1 MLKILIA
8 SGNSHKHHEISR
20 LLETSGAGDTIELV
34 RPLDLVSGETGP
46 PSPPPDPVEDGSTYF
61 ENARIKAIAFS
72 AWSGLPALAD
82 DSGLEV
88 DALGGEPGLKSARYA
103 GENVDFQA
111 NIDKVLGNLEG
122 VPLERRGGRFIC
134 SLVLAHG
141 DTVLFSGEGTCPGT
155 VLESMTGRD
164 GFGYDPIF
172 RPEGETRSFA
182 ELSDTEKD
190 AQSHRGIAWRIFVEH
205 LRTNP
210 LHPIGSEGQPHR

>member
-20 LLETSGAGDTIELV
+20 LLETSGLGGVELIRPRDLELDT
-34 RPLDLVSGETGP
+34 
-46 PSPPPDPVEDGSTYF
+46 PPPDPEENGSTYF

-72 AWSGLPALAD
+72 QWSGLPALAD

-88 DALGGEPGLKSARYA
+88 DAIGGEPGRQSARYA

-111 NIDKVLGNLEG
+111 NIDKVLGALRS
-122 VPLERRGGRFIC
+122 VPKERRGGRFIC
-134 SLVLAHG
+134 SLVLCHG
-141 DTVLFSGEGTCPGT
+141 EEVLFSGEGSCPGT
-155 VLESMTGRD
+155 VLEAMTGAD

-172 RPEGETRSFA
+172 EPAGETRSFA
-182 ELSDTEKD
+182 QFSDTEKD
-190 AQSHRGIAWRIFVEH
+190 SRSHRGIAFALFVDH

-210 LHPIGSEGQPHR
+210 VHPLGSKGQPLR